1 MNIKKLAEERNIDAH
16 KLSRD
21 LDISYT
27 YADLLLKSK
36 RQPSVKVM
44 KKAREV
50 YNVPLGG
57 IGVS

>member
-1 MNIKKLAEERNIDAH
+1 MNLKKIAQEKNLDAH

-27 YADLLLKSK
+27 YADLLLRSK
-36 RQPSVKVM
+36 RNPSVKLM

-50 YNVPLGG
+50 YKLPLGD
-57 IGVS
+57 I